1 MSADGSPATFP
12 SDIEDIEA
20 YRAAARAWLANN
32 APRFTDHKG
41 LTEAEDLAFGRA
53 YQMLKS
59 EAGYAAITQPR
70 RFGGGGGTQLQ
81 KVVFALEES
90 AYDLPINYFAIS
102 LGQPIPIMVEYAT
115 EEQNA
120 RLAPPAI
127 RGETIWCQLFSEP
140 AAGSD
145 LAALRLSARLDGDTW
160 VLNGQKLWTSYAQHS
175 DWAVVIARHDPNLPK
190 HAGLTYFFLDMRSP
204 GVEVRPVKLLS
215 GGSHVNEVFFDN
227 VRVPDSQRL
236 GAIGDG
242 FKIAIHT
249 LMIERYS
256 VTDLWG
262 SGPNVRQMVEGL
274 KTCQVN
280 GRPALEE
287 PAVREAITEAIVNNR
302 ALTEI
307 NRRAYLAM
315 AEGKQPGPEGSIT
328 KLLTAAGRLRLSRAL
343 MNAQGP
349 AALELKPGGEPR
361 TDFTLG
367 WLSAPPSRVAGGT
380 DQILRNTIAE
390 KVLGLP
396 QDHRPDKGVP
406 FNQIPT

>member
-1 MSADGSPATFP
+1 MSADGSPTAFP
-12 SDIEDIEA
+12 SDIQDIEA
-20 YRAAARAWLANN
+20 YRAAARAWLAKH
-32 APRFTDHKG
+32 APRFTERHG
-41 LTEAEDLAFGRA
+41 LSQPEDLALARE
-53 YQMLKS
+53 YQTLKS

-70 RFGGGGGTQLQ
+70 HLGGGGGSQLQ

-90 AYDLPINYFAIS
+90 AYDLPTNYFAIS

-115 EEQNA
+115 EDQKA

-160 VLNGQKLWTSYAQHS
+160 VLNGQKLWTSYAQYS
-175 DWAVVIARHDPNLPK
+175 DWAVVVARHDPNVPK
-190 HAGLTYFFLDMRSP
+190 HAGLTYFFLDMHAP
-204 GVEVRPVKLLS
+204 GIEVRPIKLLS
-215 GGSHVNEVFFDN
+215 GGSHVNEVFFDD

-256 VTDLWG
+256 VMDPWG
-262 SGPNVRQMVEGL
+262 SGPNVQQMVEGL
-274 KTCQVN
+274 KTYQVN
-280 GRPALEE
+280 GRPALEDG
-287 PAVREAITEAIVNNR
+287 AVREAMADAIINNR

-307 NRRAYLAM
+307 NRRAYAAM
-315 AEGKQPGPEGSIT
+315 ASGKQPGPEGSIT
-328 KLLTAAGRLRLSRAL
+328 KLITAAARLKLARTL
-343 MNAQGP
+343 MNTQGP
-349 AALELKPGGEPR
+349 AALELKPGAEAR

-390 KVLGLP
+390 KILGLP

-406 FNQIPT
+406 FNKIPT